1 MGFLEPVLWIRDNE
15 GLKAERER
23 EGGRKPVR
31 RPLRTKEQG
40 VIGKAV
46 DFMGILFFNAHH
58 YGVSL
63 CVCLDLFSHLI
74 QIL

>member
-15 GLKAERER
+15 GLKAERE
-23 EGGRKPVR
+23 GGRRKPVR
-31 RPLRTKEQG
+31 RPLRTKEPG

-46 DFMGILFFNAHH
+46 NFTGILFFNAHH
-58 YGVSL
+58 YGVSQ